1 VGRAVHFGRAARIR
15 RKEDIFMKARIQTL
29 EEFLLKLQ
37 DEGIPGIGPLL
48 RMARDQE
55 ARPVAWERRWIR
67 QKYRRLAKHPRGRV
81 RIQRHV
87 RVRGPRS
94 RQYIEQRLS
103 VCQRTGRRHRAL
115 RPQSLAGD

>member
-1 VGRAVHFGRAARIR
+1 MGRAVHFGRAARIR
-15 RKEDIFMKARIQTL
+15 QDEDIFMKARIQTL
-29 EEFLLKLQ
+29 EEFLLRLQ

-55 ARPVAWERRWIR
+55 ERPLAWERRRIR
-67 QKYRRLAKHPRGRV
+67 QMRRRPAKQLRRRV

-94 RQYIEQRLS
+94 RLYIGRRLS
-103 VCQRTGRRHRAL
+103 VCHRTGRWRRTLH
-115 RPQSLAGD
+115 PQSRAGD